1 METNNNMSKH
11 ETADR
16 KMKLVGL
23 KRFRSGGRT
32 KKGMAELECRMRQ
45 RFGETWGENMIELS
59 NPLVVALCS
68 VIDKMDVKNPIV
80 FFGSLRLA
88 CERMLANT
96 TGGND
101 NIHEAS
107 RRTLGWLPMA
117 LTDGEIGEL
126 MDEVEFISS
135 LTDEEYKKYLN

>member
-1 METNNNMSKH
+1 MNTH

-16 KMKLVGL
+16 RMKLVGL
-23 KRFRSGGRT
+23 KKFRCGGRT
-32 KKGMAELECRMRQ
+32 KKGIAELESRMRQ
-45 RFGETWGENMIELS
+45 RFGENWGEKMIELS

-68 VIDKMDVKNPIV
+68 TIDKMDVRNPII
-80 FFGSLRLA
+80 FFGALRLA

-96 TGGND
+96 TAGNE

-126 MDEVEFISS
+126 LDEVEFISS
-135 LTDEEYKKYLN
+135 LTDEEYQKYLEETD

>member
-1 METNNNMSKH
+1 MKNKH
-11 ETADR
+11 ETANR
-16 KMKLVGL
+16 RMKLVGV
-23 KRFRSGGRT
+23 RHFRSGGRT
-32 KKGMAELECRMRQ
+32 KKGIAEFEARMRH
-45 RFGETWGENMIELS
+45 RFGQDWGESMVDLS
-59 NPLVVALCS
+59 NLLVIALCS
-68 VIDKMDVKNPIV
+68 IIDKMEIKNPIV
-80 FFGSLRLA
+80 FFGALRLA
-88 CERMLANT
+88 CERMLATT

-135 LTDEEYKKYLN
+135 LSDEEYKKYLEETDL